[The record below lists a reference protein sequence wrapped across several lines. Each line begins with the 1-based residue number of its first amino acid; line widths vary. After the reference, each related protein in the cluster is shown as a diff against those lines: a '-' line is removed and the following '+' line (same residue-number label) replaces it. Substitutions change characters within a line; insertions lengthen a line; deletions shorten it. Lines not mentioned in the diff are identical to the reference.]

1 MFGKSKIFVAL
12 AFVFTLIFAATTSE
26 AGVVTD
32 RTPLQCYVDKRVD
45 SYNAPNGQK
54 VGWIDPEV
62 DLIQVLEIR
71 PDGWARGTHP
81 SGQKRVER
89 WFRIADLCADP
100 GYSNRGIRISGHHDV
115 YRTRGS
121 NTKFGSVSNEDVI
134 VLAEVGNR
142 SQILYNI
149 KGGYKMGWI
158 VKSDPDVKQRLLN
171 TIFGRSGGRISCD
184 FDGYVNTS
192 GRHEGIDMVLRD
204 GAEIHAIASGVVTKA
219 GGDRINTVAIY
230 DSNNNKTIVYL
241 HMGSV
246 HVHSGQYV
254 NKGDVIGTQG
264 STGASSSHIHV
275 EVRNGQHSAAAKSVN
290 DYNLENSNPYDYLSR
305 IL

>member
-1 MFGKSKIFVAL
+1 MFGKSKIFMVL
-12 AFVFTLIFAATTSE
+12 AFIFTLIFATPISE

-45 SYNAPNGQK
+45 SYNAPNGQR

-100 GYSNRGIRISGHHDV
+100 RYSNRGVRINGHRDV

-134 VLAEVGNR
+134 VLAEIGNR

-149 KGGYKMGWI
+149 SGGYKMGWI
-158 VKSDPDVKQRLLN
+158 
-171 TIFGRSGGRISCD
+171 I
-184 FDGYVNTS
+184 
-192 GRHEGIDMVLRD
+192 
-204 GAEIHAIASGVVTKA
+204 
-219 GGDRINTVAIY
+219 
-230 DSNNNKTIVYL
+230 
-241 HMGSV
+241 
-246 HVHSGQYV
+246 
-254 NKGDVIGTQG
+254 
-264 STGASSSHIHV
+264 
-275 EVRNGQHSAAAKSVN
+275 
-290 DYNLENSNPYDYLSR
+290 NSNPVSNRQQAMVDTARRYLGSNNYDGYCQRFVKVVGENIGLPAGGAASALDACNKWRVSTNRNIPLGATVYLRGRTPGTNGYKYGHVGIYAGNGNVIHALKTVKEQSLDSLLKSFDYLGWGWQAGVDLR
-305 IL
+305 